1 MKTIT
6 PVPSRHPEMP
16 RRPSARKRELVVQD
30 VGEETLV
37 YDLSRH
43 KAHCLNRS
51 AKLLWSNCDGQR
63 SVKEI
68 RTILAKD
75 IDGSIDDSWILFGI
89 AQLEKAHL
97 LEERITT
104 REEGAILT
112 RREMAKRVGWAALI
126 AVPVVSSILAPT
138 VQAAASCLAA
148 GAPCTTSVQCC
159 TGVCNV
165 NVCL

>member
-1 MKTIT
+1 MKTIEHM
-6 PVPSRHPEMP
+6 PSPHPEPTRHPT
-16 RRPSARKRELVVQD
+16 ARKRELVVQD

-51 AKLLWSNCDGQR
+51 AKLLWYNCDGQR
-63 SVKEI
+63 SVEEI
-68 RTILAKD
+68 RAVLTMEIE
-75 IDGSIDDSWILFGI
+75 GSIDESWVLYGI
-89 AQLEKAHL
+89 AQLEKADL
-97 LEERITT
+97 LEARITT
-104 REEGAILT
+104 RAEGTLT
-112 RREMAKRVGWAALI
+112 RREMAKRVGWAALV

-138 VQAAASCLAA
+138 VQAASSCLAA
-148 GAPCTTSVQCC
+148 GAACTTSVQCC